1 MKKIL
6 EFIINN
12 KKTILSLLTAL
23 LTLLCALFGITT
35 LSSCAGIVKAT
46 VHRPNDTSSVQI
58 NISTGNTSQDITPDV
73 SPNID
78 VNIPLNHS
86 ETPQKD
92 TIYLSPIS
100 PYTYQLKREI
110 FGNYRFSLR
119 PTKSRQSL
127 RCKSNQ
133 N

>member
-1 MKKIL
+1 MKKII
-6 EFIINN
+6 EFIIAN
-12 KKTILSLLTAL
+12 KKLFATLFA
-23 LTLLCALFGITT
+23 TLLAIAAAAVG

-73 SPNID
+73 SPDID
-78 VNIPLNHS
+78 LNTPLNLS
-86 ETPQKD
+86 KTPQKD
-92 TIYLSPIS
+92 TIYLSPTP

-119 PTKSRQSL
+119 PIKSWQGQ